1 MAAFRSLLYR
11 EFRLCKKDNIIRA
24 ALIASY
30 TVMMWFAVIT
40 ARGIEEVETG
50 STANTIC
57 VMLSGVCIASCLFLD
72 DVYKSDINSG
82 WLKYSYA
89 LPITPLMRSAVR
101 AVRLSIT
108 TAAGVI
114 FSVVNAAGFCAVAGN
129 SFGMGHIVLQIAA
142 ADLVLVILII
152 RDLFMFSAKNT
163 EALKKAEA
171 YSSFAIMA
179 VFALA
184 VVLFLK
190 IKGISLQQFLS
201 NDDPA
206 PVTFDI
212 PALSDKLLISLVI
225 LVLLITADIS
235 VTAYKMRCADRSSAK
250 KMDVKAASRST
261 NAVFERSHILSG
273 FFYKELVQNRNLI
286 IFTALLPLG
295 LLLLAFVMAKVL
307 SYSSEVSGGI
317 PDYATG
323 NPVRLLMTAAGAF
336 IASSIL
342 PSVFQGD
349 DRKVRSYFTV
359 SSPAGV
365 KGYMYCKYLLAFSM
379 NILYMV
385 SCYFTDT
392 LSATLRYAVLG
403 EEAQNLM
410 TLFVA
415 VFYIMLFLCAFDI
428 PFSVRFGANKGS
440 LIKTTALILFAL
452 ILAVCLALLPEST
465 FQKITGLIVD
475 IFTGKANGTVM
486 LFTAVFPY
494 IAFAAYIF
502 SYKISCKIF
511 MKGVNEYDR

>member
-11 EFRLCKKDNIIRA
+11 EFRLCKKDNIIRV

-40 ARGIEEVETG
+40 ARGIEEVEIG
-50 STANTIC
+50 SIANTIC
-57 VMLSGVCIASCLFLD
+57 VMLSAVCIASCLCLD

-101 AVRLSIT
+101 AVRLFIT

-114 FSVVNAAGFCAVAGN
+114 FSVVNAAGLCAVAGN
-129 SFGMGHIVLQIAA
+129 SFGMGYIVLQIAA

-494 IAFAAYIF
+494 IAYAAYIF

>member
-1 MAAFRSLLYR
+1 
-11 EFRLCKKDNIIRA
+11 
-24 ALIASY
+24 
-30 TVMMWFAVIT
+30 MMWFAVIT
-40 ARGIEEVETG
+40 ARGIEEVEI
-50 STANTIC
+50 SSIANTIC
-57 VMLSGVCIASCLFLD
+57 VMLSAVCIASCLFLD

-101 AVRLSIT
+101 AVRLFIT

-129 SFGMGHIVLQIAA
+129 PFGMGYIVLQISA
-142 ADLVLVILII
+142 ADLVLVILLI

>member
-1 MAAFRSLLYR
+1 MTAFRSLLYR
-11 EFRLCKKDNIIRA
+11 EFRLCKKDNIIRVALMA
-24 ALIASY
+24 AFTA
-30 TVMMWFAVIT
+30 MMWFAVII

-57 VMLSGVCIASCLFLD
+57 AMLSAVCIASCLCLD

-101 AVRLSIT
+101 AVRLFIT

-114 FSVVNAAGFCAVAGN
+114 FSVVNAAGLCAVAGN